1 MNKRNQ
7 EIFAPPPPPTPKIR
21 TNVDYAWQLRITY
34 LIKSNEVFFFISFD
48 SMLCHDVIVVFQI
61 IYKKSVRIWE
71 YDNKSTKW
79 TPGKFRGD
87 VYVYVI
93 FHLSFLIFIKQA

>member
-1 MNKRNQ
+1 M
-7 EIFAPPPPPTPKIR
+7 F
-21 TNVDYAWQLRITY
+21 
-34 LIKSNEVFFFISFD
+34 SFISFD

-93 FHLSFLIFIKQA
+93 FHLPFLIFIKQAEQLNKPRLTTMGLALSRRKRTNYSKK